1 MNEKTINV
9 ESIEDQKERMDYD
22 IKILNAT
29 DDMINRDPYFW
40 EKIDQWKRGSRTGIQ
55 WLK

>member
-1 MNEKTINV
+1 MNEKTIDV

-22 IKILNAT
+22 MKIINAS